1 MAHIAFFILPAA
13 GHVNP
18 TLSVA
23 RELVARGHRVTYAL
37 SENYRERVLATG
49 AEFLPYALDQDRFWD
64 TMVPKQDAAEYTDQ
78 QEFVNMMTW
87 MLDLTRQTL
96 GDFERHF
103 GDGAGRPDVFV
114 CDPSSF
120 WSGHILA
127 AKWGVPVI
135 RSTPTYVANEH
146 WSLHPPVDTAEEQA
160 EDPRTGALFEAVAG
174 LLAEHRVEKSIGDF
188 AAEVHSGPA
197 LVYLPRAFQYAGDTF
212 GEEVRFVG
220 PCTSAN
226 SFHGEWEP
234 PGTGRPLAL
243 ISLGTLYN
251 KQPDFFR
258 ACVEAFRDTDW
269 DVVVTHA
276 GGVAEGELGDVP
288 PHIRVYDFAPQGAV
302 LAHASLMIN
311 HGGTSTVLQA
321 VSEGVPVI
329 AVPQMAELH
338 ATATRAEQLGVG
350 AKVLRKDV
358 TPERLRETALALTGS
373 AEVRA
378 AVARLRGEI
387 EAAGG
392 PAAAADAVE
401 ALLVPAAAA
410 AA

>member
-37 SENYRERVLATG
+37 SENYRDRVLDTG
-49 AEFLPYALDQDRFWD
+49 AEFVPYAMDQDRFWD
-64 TMVPKQDAAEYTDQ
+64 TMVPKQDSAEYTDQ

-96 GDFERHF
+96 GNFERYF
-103 GDGAGRPDVFV
+103 GDAADRPDVFV

-127 AKWGVPVI
+127 AKWDVPVI

-160 EDPRTGALFEAVAG
+160 EDPETGALFEVVTE

-197 LVYLPRAFQYAGDTF
+197 LVYLPRAFQYAGETF
-212 GEEVRFVG
+212 GEEVKFVG

-226 SFHGEWEP
+226 SFHGTWEA
-234 PGTGRPLAL
+234 PGTGRPLVL

-258 ACVEAFRDTDW
+258 ACVDAFRDTDW
-269 DVVVTHA
+269 DVVITHA
-276 GGVAEGELGDVP
+276 DGVAAGELGEVP
-288 PHIRVYDFAPQGAV
+288 PHIQVYDFAPQGAV

-358 TPERLRETALALTGS
+358 TPERLRETALALADS
-373 AEVRA
+373 AEVRE
-378 AVARLRGEI
+378 AVAKLRGEI
-387 EAAGG
+387 KAAGG
-392 PAAAADAVE
+392 PAAAADAIE
-401 ALLVPAAAA
+401 ALLAPVRAAAA
-410 AA
+410 

>member
-23 RELVARGHRVTYAL
+23 RELVARGHRVSYAL
-37 SENYRERVLATG
+37 SENYGERVLAAG
-49 AEFLPYALDQDRFWD
+49 AEFVPYPMDQDRFLA
-64 TMVPKQDAAEYTDQ
+64 TMVPQQDAAQYTDQ
-78 QEFVNMMTW
+78 QEFVNMMKW
-87 MLDLTRQTL
+87 MLELTRQTL
-96 GDFERHF
+96 PAFERHF
-103 GDGAGRPDVFV
+103 ENDRPDVFV

-146 WSLHPPVDTAEEQA
+146 WSLHPPVDTAEEQQ
-160 EDPRTGALFEAVAG
+160 EDPQTAELFGAVAG
-174 LLAEHRVEKSIGDF
+174 LLAEHGVDQGIGEF
-188 AAEVHSGPA
+188 ADAVHSGPA

-212 GEEVRFVG
+212 GEEVSFVG

-226 SFHGEWEP
+226 SFHGAWQA
-234 PGTGRPLAL
+234 PGTGRPLIL

-251 KQPDFFR
+251 KQPAFFR
-258 ACVEAFRDTDW
+258 ACVEAFRHVAW
-269 DVVVTHA
+269 DVVITHA
-276 GGVAEGELGDVP
+276 GGVAEGELGEVP
-288 PHIRVYDFAPQGAV
+288 AHIQVHDFAPQGAV
-302 LAHASLMIN
+302 LKHATVMIN

-329 AVPQMAELH
+329 CVPQMAELH
-338 ATATRAEQLGVG
+338 ATATRVEQLGVG
-350 AKVLRKDV
+350 AKILRDDV
-358 TPERLRETALALTGS
+358 TPELIRRTALALADDAQVG
-373 AEVRA
+373 A
-378 AVARLRGEI
+378 AVARLRGQI
-387 EAAGG
+387 ESAGG

-401 ALLVPAAAA
+401 ALLVPAPAA
-410 AA
+410 

>member
-23 RELVARGHRVTYAL
+23 RELVARGHRVSYAL
-37 SENYRERVLATG
+37 SENYGERVLATG
-49 AEFLPYALDQDRFWD
+49 AEFLPYPMDQDEFLD
-64 TMVPKQDAAEYTDQ
+64 TMVPQQDSASYTDQ
-78 QEFVNMMTW
+78 QEFLNMMKW
-87 MLDLTRQTL
+87 MLAMTQQTL
-96 GDFERHF
+96 PSFEAHF
-103 GDGAGRPDVFV
+103 GAPENRPDVFV

-146 WSLHPPVDTAEEQA
+146 WSLHPPVDTAEEQQ
-160 EDPRTGALFEAVAG
+160 EDPETGELFGVVAE
-174 LLAEHRVEKSIGDF
+174 LLAEHGVRKGIGEF
-188 AAEVHSGPA
+188 ADDVHSGPA

-220 PCTSAN
+220 PCTGAN
-226 SFHGEWEP
+226 SFHGDWQAP
-234 PGTGRPLAL
+234 RTGRPLAL

-251 KQPDFFR
+251 KQPSFFR
-258 ACVEAFRDTDW
+258 ACVDAFAGLDW
-269 DVVVTHA
+269 DVVIAHA
-276 GGVAEGELGDVP
+276 GGVAEGELGEVP
-288 PHIRVYDFAPQGAV
+288 EHIQVHRFVPQGEV
-302 LAHASLMIN
+302 LAHAALMIN

-338 ATATRAEQLGVG
+338 ATATRVEQLGVG
-350 AKVLRKDV
+350 AKILRKDV
-358 TPERLRETALALTGS
+358 SPELIRATVLAVAGD
-373 AEVRA
+373 EGVRA

-387 EAAGG
+387 ESAGG
-392 PAAAADAVE
+392 PAAAADAIE
-401 ALLVPAAAA
+401 GLLAPVPAGA
-410 AA
+410 

>member
-23 RELVARGHRVTYAL
+23 RELVARGHRVSYAL
-37 SENYRERVLATG
+37 SENYGERVLAAG
-49 AEFLPYALDQDRFWD
+49 AEFLPYAMDQDRFLA
-64 TMVPKQDAAEYTDQ
+64 TMVPQQDSAEYTDQ
-78 QEFVNMMTW
+78 QEFVNMMKW
-87 MLDLTRQTL
+87 MLELTRQTL
-96 GDFERHF
+96 PRFEEHF
-103 GDGAGRPDVFV
+103 DDDRPDVFV

-127 AKWGVPVI
+127 AKWGIPVI

-146 WSLHPPVDTAEEQA
+146 WSLHPPVDTAEEQQ
-160 EDPRTGALFEAVAG
+160 EDPETAELFGVIAG
-174 LLAEHRVEKSIGDF
+174 LLAEHDVDKSIGEF

-197 LVYLPRAFQYAGDTF
+197 LVYLPRAFQYAGETF
-212 GEEVRFVG
+212 GEEVGFVG

-226 SFHGEWEP
+226 SFHGDWEA
-234 PGTGRPLAL
+234 PGTGRPLIL

-251 KQPDFFR
+251 KQPEFFR
-258 ACVEAFRDTDW
+258 ACVEAFADLEW
-269 DVVVTHA
+269 DVVITHA

-288 PHIRVYDFAPQGAV
+288 PHIQVYDFAPQGAV
-302 LAHASLMIN
+302 LEHATLMIN

-329 AVPQMAELH
+329 CVPQMAELH
-338 ATATRAEQLGVG
+338 ATATRVEQLGVG
-350 AKVLRKDV
+350 AKILRDDV
-358 TPERLRETALALTGS
+358 TPERIRRTALAL
-373 AEVRA
+373 ADDENVRA

-387 EAAGG
+387 ASAGG
-392 PAAAADAVE
+392 PAAAADAIE
-401 ALLVPAAAA
+401 ALLAPVPAAAG
-410 AA
+410 